1 MIYLLLIFMTFLGA
15 VAAYFLKRAA
25 VHNNLSITFK
35 DKYLYFGGILYF
47 ISALLNIYILKYL
60 DYSTVFPMTSITYIW
75 TFLLSLKL
83 LHEKINGKKILGVFC
98 IFLGAIFVSLK

>member
-60 DYSTVFPMTSITYIW
+60 DYSVVFPLTSVTYIW
-75 TFLLSLKL
+75 TLIISWKFLN
-83 LHEKINGKKILGVFC
+83 EKINKKKLYGICYIV
-98 IFLGAIFVSLK
+98 LGAMFISF